1 MREYLRIVCEFDV
14 IGRDLMFV
22 IIWYFRKIDFVSLL

>member
-1 MREYLRIVCEFDV
+1 MREYLRIVCDV

-22 IIWYFRKIDFVSLL
+22 IVWYLRKIDFVSFL